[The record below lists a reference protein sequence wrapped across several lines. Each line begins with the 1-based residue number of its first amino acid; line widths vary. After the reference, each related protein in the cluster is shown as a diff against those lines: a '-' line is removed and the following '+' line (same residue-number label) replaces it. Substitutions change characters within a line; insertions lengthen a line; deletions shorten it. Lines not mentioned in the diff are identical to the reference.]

1 MADGGR
7 LGLTPA
13 RLAAL
18 ARCAIKGASRPRRG
32 LHLVTAHYDGSGV
45 AEEYAERLAMS
56 AKRTIICFRSCRRGA
71 HWPLMIDARVMW

>member
-56 AKRTIICFRSCRRGA
+56 AKRMGLVLVFVVVG
-71 HWPLMIDARVMW
+71 HIDH